1 MPYCLGLHIED
12 NLIKYAK
19 VQLEKDSKPKVG
31 SHGIVFYD
39 NLNMA
44 IEQII
49 KETYSHNIDI
59 ATNLNNEMY
68 DYTEVFSGIKQ
79 ASLEKHLKLYF
90 AEEVCPEKKINPA
103 SFQSKYVLGKKKYDE
118 DKVEAMY
125 ISANKADIAA
135 RNKLLKNKV
144 KKMLP
149 VSLANLSLIDMN
161 EKTNAAILNIDSSSS
176 VTIVLQGRVKKVI
189 NINVGMS
196 NILAGLNKKYGSYAK
211 SYKQCKSI
219 TLFNENTK
227 ELLENIDTEDLNKIT
242 PLLDDLGQRLAT
254 ILKEYQGIV
263 NNVYVT
269 GLGIAINNIDLYL
282 EEMLNDVNVEILKPS
297 FLLNNLGI
305 SNKIKDF
312 AEVNSAIA
320 LAISSGKVED
330 DDFNFVSTNIVS
342 ELTSKFTDNKLI
354 NSITSKIPKG
364 KEKATKDEKGESKID
379 FVLPSVAILHE
390 TATLGLILLAY
401 IGITSYVSSVYD
413 KNTQAIN
420 DEMNNIN
427 ETISKIELDTRNIA
441 TNRRKYEE
449 LDQKI
454 QKLVEQMNDVNGITY
469 DVPNLLSSIALVTP
483 DEVVITKIN
492 ITTDKKVIIE
502 AQCNTYAPL
511 GFFVSELKNNQI
523 MMNIKTSI
531 GLDNNNSFSGELE
544 TEEETDTESQS
555 GQKITITGE
564 IL

>member
-19 VQLEKDSKPKVG
+19 VQLEKDSQPKVG

-49 KETYSHNIDI
+49 KETYSHNVDI
-59 ATNLNNEMY
+59 ATNLSNEMY

-79 ASLEKHLKLYF
+79 ASLAKHLKLYF
-90 AEEVCPEKKINPA
+90 AEEVCPEKKLNPA
-103 SFQSKYVLGKKKYDE
+103 SFQSKYILGKKKYDE
-118 DKVEAMY
+118 DKTEAMY
-125 ISANKADIAA
+125 ISANKTDIAN
-135 RNKLLKNKV
+135 RTKILKNKV

-149 VSLANLSLIDMN
+149 VSLANLSLLDMN
-161 EKTNAAILNIDSSSS
+161 EKTNVAVLSIDSTSS
-176 VTIVLQGRVKKVI
+176 VTIVLQGKVKKVI
-189 NINVGMS
+189 SINVGMS
-196 NILAGLNKKYGSYAK
+196 NILAGLSKKYGSYAK

-227 ELLENIDTEDLNKIT
+227 DLMDNIDTEDLNKIT
-242 PLLDDLGQRLAT
+242 PLLDDLGQRIAS
-254 ILKEYQGIV
+254 ILTEYQGII
-263 NNVYVT
+263 NTVYVT

-282 EEMLNDVNVEILKPS
+282 EEMLNDINVEILKPS
-297 FLLNNLGI
+297 FLLNNLEV

-320 LAISSGKVED
+320 LAISNGKAGD
-330 DDFNFVSTNIVS
+330 DDFNFVGNNVISDF
-342 ELTSKFTDNKLI
+342 TSKLSDNKILS
-354 NSITSKIPKG
+354 NITSKIPKG
-364 KEKATKDEKGESKID
+364 KEKADKGENKVG
-379 FVLPSVAILHE
+379 FVFPGVALLQE
-390 TATLGLILLAY
+390 TATLGLVLVAY
-401 IGITSYVSSVYD
+401 IGITSYVSNVYS

-483 DEVVITKIN
+483 DEVIITKIN
-492 ITTDKKVIIE
+492 ITTDKKVTIE
-502 AQCNTYAPL
+502 AQCDTYAPL
-511 GFFVSELKNNQI
+511 GFFVSELKNNEI
-523 MMNIKTSI
+523 MMNIKTNI
-531 GLDNNNSFSGELE
+531 GLDDNNFFIGVL
-544 TEEETDTESQS
+544 EEEEPKENTSGV